1 MPLSHSH
8 QFLCVSLRFCDTV
21 VSSAGF
27 AGSVTFQIWC
37 AWLPKVRRRYTL
49 LLSPL
54 GSCDPSHTRT
64 ICAPPASARPGWP
77 GMCARYF
84 GCLGSVTSR
93 IDVPLFSFW
102 PVRGLSTLSPWCP
115 TYAIQRLPCL
125 WIVG

>member
-64 ICAPPASARPGWP
+64 ICAPPASARPGSP
-77 GMCARYF
+77 GMCDRR
-84 GCLGSVTSR
+84 SEEHTSE
-93 IDVPLFSFW
+93 LQS
-102 PVRGLSTLSPWCP
+102 RGHLVC
-115 TYAIQRLPCL
+115 RLL
-125 WIVG
+125 LEKKKK